1 MRCISWQGTKDNRTR
16 YASKIVRPVAVVS
29 KGNLRTADTHR
40 RVGRAQAATDAA
52 LEIASRR
59 LEDAASRFLVARGEI
74 TPAYADDLWM
84 GTYAVTPPVTV
95 LPPGDDAPEPALP
108 VGIKQALES
117 RFAADDVVCIIE
129 AMKVMNE
136 IKSEARGE
144 VVEILV
150 ENGEPVEFGQPL
162 FHYKA

>member
-1 MRCISWQGTKDNRTR
+1 MDIQLLRKLAKLMSNGDLTELEIDDKESGLHLRMTRGEATQANAPLVHVSQGAGGVPAAPVAAPAGVAPAEGAPAAGDGPPPGTKAFLSPMVGTFYRAPSPD
-16 YASKIVRPVAVVS
+16 
-29 KGNLRTADTHR
+29 ADPFID
-40 RVGRAQAATDAA
+40 VGT
-52 LEIASRR
+52 
-59 LEDAASRFLVARGEI
+59 
-74 TPAYADDLWM
+74 
-84 GTYAVTPPVTV
+84 
-95 LPPGDDAPEPALP
+95 
-108 VGIKQALES
+108 